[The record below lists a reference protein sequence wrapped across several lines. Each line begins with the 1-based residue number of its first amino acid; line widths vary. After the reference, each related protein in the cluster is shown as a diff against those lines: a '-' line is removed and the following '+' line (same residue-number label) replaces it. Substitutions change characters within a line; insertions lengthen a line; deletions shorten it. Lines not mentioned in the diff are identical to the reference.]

1 MASSIVTSIAL
12 VTLLTWAWKVVK
24 WVWLRPKQLGKW
36 LREQGFK
43 GNPYKLLF
51 GDTKEMIPMM
61 KEARSK
67 PIDPCSDDIVPHF
80 LPFHHHC
87 VILHGK
93 DYFQWLG
100 PTPRLTI
107 TDPKLI
113 KEILFNYEAFQKPG
127 MNPLGKLLV
136 TGLLGYEGEKWAK
149 HRNLIN
155 PTFHLEKLKPKPHK
169 MFSMQVL
176 HQQCLTM
183 FLVFVV

>member
-24 WVWLRPKQLGKW
+24 WVWLRPKQLEKW

-67 PIDPCSDDIVPHF
+67 PIDPCSDDIVLHF

-100 PTPRLTI
+100 PTPRLTMI
-107 TDPKLI
+107 TMILNEVLRLYSPASYLI
-113 KEILFNYEAFQKPG
+113 RAVHKKTR
-127 MNPLGKLLV
+127 LGELLV
-136 TGLLGYEGEKWAK
+136 PPGLE
-149 HRNLIN
+149 
-155 PTFHLEKLKPKPHK
+155 
-169 MFSMQVL
+169 
-176 HQQCLTM
+176 
-183 FLVFVV
+183 FLVPITTVKFGVKMQRSSSRRDLLREL